1 LTSKGRPIKISDEFL
16 KDLGAKLG
24 KLVKIDMDLEQLKIL
39 EKMVARGL
47 SEEEAK
53 KAVIADALDDKLNDF
68 LANCDISIDSEE
80 GPLPGTRNK
89 GLCTIKIPLELQ
101 DAAYF
106 DEGKTWVDN
115 VKLEL
120 LMSLAAQ

>member
-1 LTSKGRPIKISDEFL
+1 
-16 KDLGAKLG
+16 
-24 KLVKIDMDLEQLKIL
+24 MDLEQLKIL

-53 KAVIADALDDKLNDF
+53 KAVIADEMDDKLNDF

-101 DAAYF
+101 DAA
-106 DEGKTWVDN
+106 
-115 VKLEL
+115 
-120 LMSLAAQ
+120 